1 MGGRRG
7 LGQCW
12 GPVGDR
18 GPGWGSKAGMQVWGS
33 DGGLGCGSE
42 VRMGV

>member
-1 MGGRRG
+1 MGGRGVWGSGR
-7 LGQCW
+7 

-33 DGGLGCGSE
+33 NGELGWGWGS
-42 VRMGV
+42 GVWV